1 MDRGLPSYFKQPF
14 GFDTRCLATYFKSH
28 EPAATVSNPPTRSVL
43 FFHWFLK
50 SWAHFQC
57 KYQQRM
63 EIWGKEKRV
72 KDQPRPKSVSS
83 SLTLEPWKVLCSCL
97 LASCLQDLGGYCPGP
112 ASCSDH
118 RQSGEQSQE
127 PSWVLKNRLGARGS
141 PFNSLV
147 PSAGVPTI
155 SSKVIMTG
163 NSHISHF
170 TYRKMGLRDTTHLF
184 TATQ

>member
-1 MDRGLPSYFKQPF
+1 M
-14 GFDTRCLATYFKSH
+14 
-28 EPAATVSNPPTRSVL
+28 
-43 FFHWFLK
+43 
-50 SWAHFQC
+50 
-57 KYQQRM
+57 
-63 EIWGKEKRV
+63 

-83 SLTLEPWKVLCSCL
+83 SLTLEPWKVLCSCS

-127 PSWVLKNRLGARGS
+127 PSWVLENRLGARGS
-141 PFNSLV
+141 PLNSLV

-170 TYRKMGLRDTTHLF
+170 T
-184 TATQ
+184 

>member
-1 MDRGLPSYFKQPF
+1 MYCFST
-14 GFDTRCLATYFKSH
+14 GFCRFQ
-28 EPAATVSNPPTRSVL
+28 
-43 FFHWFLK
+43 K

-57 KYQQRM
+57 KYQQMM

-72 KDQPRPKSVSS
+72 KDQSRPKSVSS

-118 RQSGEQSQE
+118 RQSGEQRPE
-127 PSWVLKNRLGARGS
+127 PSWVLENRLGARGS
-141 PFNSLV
+141 PLRSSSLV
-147 PSAGVPTI
+147 PSVGVPTI
-155 SSKVIMTG
+155 SSKVTKIG

-170 TYRKMGLRDTTHLF
+170 T
-184 TATQ
+184 